1 MITHVPYWAPFL
13 VQSMYPIRVNHIT
26 TWNKLKHQIGI
37 IFLQVYPFLFSV
49 NVNPTLFQVSSLLEV
64 WCWSILYLFLSS
76 PCSYGFV
83 CLFVFYPFEQIEYIH
98 NSSFNILTCNSII
111 CSTSNLLLLTVFCL
125 DMSCFPFFFFLACL
139 VIFDWMSVL
148 NFVFRNWILLF
159 FFQYCWA
166 MFWTS

>member
-64 WCWSILYLFLSS
+64 
-76 PCSYGFV
+76 
-83 CLFVFYPFEQIEYIH
+83 
-98 NSSFNILTCNSII
+98 
-111 CSTSNLLLLTVFCL
+111 
-125 DMSCFPFFFFLACL
+125 
-139 VIFDWMSVL
+139 
-148 NFVFRNWILLF
+148 
-159 FFQYCWA
+159 
-166 MFWTS
+166 